1 MKILFL
7 TRFPPEKDGVGD
19 YTYEL
24 VSYLKKYCDVFVLTF
39 GNGKEELING
49 IRVLRLIPQNS
60 FFKGYIVSRLINVLN
75 ENFDFDLVHFQTASF
90 TFDRNFYLFPLF
102 LKV

>member
-1 MKILFL
+1 MKVLFL

-24 VSYLKKYCDVFVLTF
+24 VSYLKKYCDAFVLTF

-60 FFKGYIVSRLINVLN
+60 FFKGYIVSRLIDVLN
-75 ENFDFDLVHFQTASF
+75 ENFDFDCFIFKQLLLPSIGIFIC
-90 TFDRNFYLFPLF
+90 F
-102 LKV
+102 LCF

>member
-1 MKILFL
+1 MKVLFL

-39 GNGKEELING
+39 GNRKEELING
-49 IRVLRLIPQNS
+49 IRVLRFIPQNS

-75 ENFDFDLVHFQTASF
+75 LNFDFDLVHFQTASF
-90 TFDRNFYLFPLF
+90 TLIGIFICFLCF